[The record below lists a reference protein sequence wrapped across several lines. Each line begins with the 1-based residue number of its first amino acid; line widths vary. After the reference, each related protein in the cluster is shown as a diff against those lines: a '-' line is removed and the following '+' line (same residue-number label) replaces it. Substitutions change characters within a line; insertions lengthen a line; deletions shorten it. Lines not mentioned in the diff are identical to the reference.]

1 MRTRLITG
9 ACMFAVL
16 LPLVIINHVICEILY
31 AALVV
36 FISFMGSFEYMRANH
51 NYNLKDNNDTL
62 KAYKIIVPIVS
73 SIISLLLMNATYQYS
88 NEGEVIYYL
97 YVLGFFILSVV
108 VLIGCLIFGSKA
120 TINDISNVVLCLTY
134 TGLMLGLAFSLRYF
148 VPTRINAS
156 IFNFTGRW
164 SFLFVYT
171 IVVVTDSAA
180 YLVGRKFGRTKL
192 CPHLSPNKTVAGAV
206 GGLVF
211 GAIFGVG
218 ALYIYPIIRT
228 TDYIYLVLTIGL
240 VFCAIISCSVQIGDL
255 VESKFKRSFE
265 VKDFGKI
272 LPGHGGILDRFD
284 SFIFS
289 GSLFYIFCLFI
300 ELCLL

>member
-1 MRTRLITG
+1 MRKRLITG

-16 LPLVIINHVICEILY
+16 LPLVIIDHWICEILY
-31 AALVV
+31 AALVL
-36 FISFMGSFEYMRANH
+36 FISFMGGFEYMRACH
-51 NYNLKDNNDTL
+51 NYNLKSENSSL
-62 KAYKIIVPIVS
+62 KAYRIVVPILS
-73 SIISLLLMNATYQYS
+73 SITAFLCMNATYQYS
-88 NEGEVIYYL
+88 KEGLTIYYL
-97 YVLGFFILSVV
+97 YILGFFVLASIILIAS
-108 VLIGCLIFGSKA
+108 LIFSK
-120 TINDISNVVLCLTY
+120 TSTTNDISHVILCLTY
-134 TGLMLGLAFSLRYF
+134 TGLMLGLAFSLRYLI
-148 VPTRINAS
+148 PNRINSS

-164 SFLFVYT
+164 CFLFVYT

-211 GAIFGVG
+211 GALFGVG
-218 ALYIYPIIRT
+218 ALYAYPIIRT
-228 TDYIYLVLTIGL
+228 TDYIVLVLIVGL
-240 VFCAIISCSVQIGDL
+240 VLCAIISCSVQIGDL

-289 GSLFYIFCLFI
+289 GSLFYLFCLFI
-300 ELCLL
+300 ELLLL

>member
-1 MRTRLITG
+1 MRKRLITG

-31 AALVV
+31 CALVL
-36 FISFMGSFEYMRANH
+36 FISFMGAFEYMRANH
-51 NYNLKDNNDTL
+51 NYNLKNDNNTL
-62 KAYKIIVPIVS
+62 KYYRFIVPIIS
-73 SIISLLLMNATYQYS
+73 MIISFLCMNATYQYS
-88 NEGEVIYYL
+88 TDGALIYYL
-97 YVLGFFILSVV
+97 YILIFFVLAVII
-108 VLIGCLIFGSKA
+108 LIGTLIFGKSA
-120 TINDISNVVLCLTY
+120 TSNDIANVVLCITY
-134 TGLMLGLAFSLRYF
+134 TGLMLGLAFSLRYLI
-148 VPTRINAS
+148 PTNINS
-156 IFNFTGRW
+156 LIFNFSGRW

-180 YLVGRKFGRTKL
+180 YLVGRKFGKTKL
-192 CPHLSPNKTVAGAV
+192 CPHLSPNKTVAGAI
-206 GGLVF
+206 GGLIF
-211 GAIFGVG
+211 GAIFGV
-218 ALYIYPIIRT
+218 ASLYIYQIIRT
-228 TDYIYLVLTIGL
+228 TDYIILVLTIGL

-289 GSLFYIFCLFI
+289 GSLFYLFVFII
-300 ELCLL
+300 EIVLL

>member
-1 MRTRLITG
+1 MRRRLITG

-16 LPLVIINHVICEILY
+16 LPLVIIDHVVAEIIY
-31 AALVV
+31 AALVL
-36 FISFMGSFEYMRANH
+36 FISFMGGFEFMRANH
-51 NYNLKDNNDTL
+51 SYNSKNGNNSLKR
-62 KAYKIIVPIVS
+62 YVFIVPIIS
-73 SIISLLLMNATYQYS
+73 SIIALLTMNATYQYS
-88 NEGEVIYYL
+88 KEGAIIYYL
-97 YVLGFFILSVV
+97 YILGFFVLSSLILVAF
-108 VLIGCLIFGSKA
+108 LIFGHDA
-120 TINDISNVVLCLTY
+120 TISDISNVILCITY
-134 TGLMLGLAFSLRYF
+134 TGLMLGLAFSLRF
-148 VPTRINAS
+148 LIPNRINSS
-156 IFNFTGRW
+156 IFNFTGRF

-180 YLVGRKFGRTKL
+180 YLVGRKFGHTKL

-218 ALYIYPIIRT
+218 ILYLYRIIRT
-228 TDYIYLVLTIGL
+228 TDYIALVLTVGL
-240 VFCAIISCSVQIGDL
+240 LFCAIISCSVQIGDL

-289 GSLFYIFCLFI
+289 GSLFYLFCLII
-300 ELCLL
+300 ELFLQ

>member
-1 MRTRLITG
+1 MRKRLITG

-16 LPLVIINHVICEILY
+16 LPLVIINHLICEILY

-36 FISFMGSFEYMRANH
+36 FISFVGSFEYMNANH
-51 NYNLKDNNDTL
+51 KYNLMNDNDTL
-62 KAYKIIVPIVS
+62 KGYRFVVSIFS
-73 SIISLLLMNATYQYS
+73 SIISLLCLNATYQYS
-88 NEGEVIYYL
+88 TEGKTIYFL
-97 YVLGFFILSVV
+97 PILGFYVLVV
-108 VLIGCLIFGSKA
+108 VILLAILIFGKK
-120 TINDISNVVLCLTY
+120 TTGEDIAHVVLCLTY
-134 TGLMLGLAFSLRYF
+134 TGLMLGLAFSLRF
-148 VPTRINAS
+148 LVPHRINS
-156 IFNFTGRW
+156 TIFNFTGRW

-180 YLVGRKFGRTKL
+180 YLVGRKFGKRKL
-192 CPHLSPNKTVAGAV
+192 CPHLSPNKTVAGAI

-211 GAIFGVG
+211 GAIFGVA

-228 TDYIYLVLTIGL
+228 TEYIALVLTIGL

-255 VESKFKRSFE
+255 VESKFKRSFN

-289 GSLFYIFCLFI
+289 GCLFYLFCLTI
-300 ELCLL
+300 EICLL

>member
-1 MRTRLITG
+1 MRKRLITG

-16 LPLVIINHVICEILY
+16 LPLVIINHVVCEILY
-31 AALVV
+31 AALVL
-36 FISFMGSFEYMRANH
+36 FISFMASYEFMRAHH
-51 NYNLKDNNDTL
+51 NYNMQNDNNTL
-62 KAYKIIVPIVS
+62 KPYKIVVPI
-73 SIISLLLMNATYQYS
+73 ISMMISFLVMNATYQYS
-88 NEGEVIYYL
+88 NDGQIVYYL
-97 YVLGFFILSVV
+97 YIIGFYVLSCAILTG
-108 VLIGCLIFGSKA
+108 LLIFAKKSELS
-120 TINDISNVVLCLTY
+120 DIASVILCITY
-134 TGLMLGLAFSLRYF
+134 TGLMLGFAFSLRF
-148 VPTRINAS
+148 LVPAKINS
-156 IFNFTGRW
+156 GIFNFTGRW

-180 YLVGRKFGRTKL
+180 YLVGRKFGKTKL
-192 CPHLSPNKTVAGAV
+192 CPHLSPNKTVAGGV

-228 TDYIYLVLTIGL
+228 TDYLALVLTVGL
-240 VFCAIISCSVQIGDL
+240 LFCAVISCSVQIGDL
-255 VESKFKRSFE
+255 VESKFKRSLG

-289 GSLFYIFCLFI
+289 GSIFYLFCLFI
-300 ELCLL
+300 ELSLL

>member
-1 MRTRLITG
+1 MRKRLITG

-16 LPLVIINHVICEILY
+16 LPLVIINHVVCEILY
-31 AALVV
+31 VALVL
-36 FISFMGSFEYMRANH
+36 FISFVGGFEFMRANH
-51 NYNLKDNNDTL
+51 AHNMLEGNETL
-62 KAYKIIVPIVS
+62 KAYKIIVPILS
-73 SIISLLLMNATYQYS
+73 SMLAFLCMNATYQYS
-88 NEGEVIYYL
+88 TEGAIIYYL
-97 YVLGFFILSVV
+97 YILGFFVLASLILVA
-108 VLIGCLIFGSKA
+108 CLIFGRNA
-120 TINDISNVVLCLTY
+120 TINDISNVILCLTY
-134 TGLMLGLAFSLRYF
+134 TGLMLGLAFSLRF
-148 VPTRINAS
+148 LIPNNINKG

-211 GAIFGVG
+211 GALFGVG

-228 TDYIYLVLTIGL
+228 TDYLVLVLTVGL
-240 VFCAIISCSVQIGDL
+240 LFCAIISCSVQIGDL
-255 VESKFKRSFE
+255 VESKFKRSFD

-289 GSLFYIFCLFI
+289 GSLFYLFCLII